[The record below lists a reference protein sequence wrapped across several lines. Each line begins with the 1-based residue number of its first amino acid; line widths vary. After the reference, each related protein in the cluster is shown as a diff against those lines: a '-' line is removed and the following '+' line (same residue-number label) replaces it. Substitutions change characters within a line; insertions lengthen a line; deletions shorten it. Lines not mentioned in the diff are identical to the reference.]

1 MRYYIQKEA
10 IFKSEKLINAIEKVK
25 LLVGENTSFEEI
37 YRLLY
42 DCQNEMIALG
52 NYLEAYADFEVCIT
66 YLEQACELVYQCTI
80 KDNYIQELNEIIQ
93 IIKEVKQTIISAKT
107 DKILIYFLPYKASM
121 WDCFSSIYEEAK
133 KDSRCEIVVMP
144 IPYYEKGSGRK
155 ICEYDKFSSQISL
168 MHYENV
174 ILENVHPDI
183 IYIQNPYDGTN
194 KVTGVAEDYYT
205 SKLKKYTSLLVYV
218 PYYLS
223 AMYKNEWRMM
233 EKALLPGNINS
244 DLVVLQSEK
253 QKEIY
258 VKNGAFPEKYIVAGS
273 PKADAVIN
281 IHKCNIDEIRYR
293 LGIKSSKVI
302 MLNTSITYFLYKN
315 NINEILTCLLGLIE
329 NTDITLL
336 WRPHPLLQATIEAIN
351 KETLT
356 EYNSII
362 EKAEKTGKIYVDRS
376 ADPLDAIIVSDALI
390 SDYSSILIQ
399 YYLTGKPV
407 YSLDGNKTYR
417 DTGIVIFDYYD
428 AYLKS
433 EGITLNDFVNMVLSG
448 DDNRRNLRNER
459 LKSYPELID
468 GKAGK
473 RIHES
478 VINTLLDIK
487 KKGMVKQNYES

>member
-10 IFKSEKLINAIEKVK
+10 IFKSEKLIDAIEKIK

-155 ICEYDKFSSQISL
+155 ICEYNCFPSQISL
-168 MHYENV
+168 MNYEDV
-174 ILENVHPDI
+174 VLEKVHPDI

-258 VKNGAFPEKYIVAGS
+258 VKYGAFSEKYIVAGS

-281 IHKCNIDEIRYR
+281 IHKCNIDEIKYR

-302 MLNTSITYFLYKN
+302 MLNK
-315 NINEILTCLLGLIE
+315 ILTCLLGLIE
-329 NTDITLL
+329 NADITLL

-351 KETLT
+351 KEALT

-362 EKAEKTGKIYVDRS
+362 EKAEKTGKIYVDKS
-376 ADPLDAIIVSDALI
+376 ADPLDAIMVSDALA
-390 SDYSSILIQ
+390 SDYSSLVVQ
-399 YYLTGKPV
+399 YYLTGKPI
-407 YSLDGNKTYR
+407 YSLDGDRTYR

-428 AYLKS
+428 AYLKT
-433 EGITLNDFVNMVLSG
+433 EGVTLNDFVNMVLSG
-448 DDNRRNLRNER
+448 DDTRKNLRKEK
-459 LKSYPELID
+459 LKKYPELID
-468 GKAGK
+468 GMAGK

-478 VINTLLDIK
+478 ALNALLN
-487 KKGMVKQNYES
+487 MR

>member
-10 IFKSEKLINAIEKVK
+10 IFKSEKLIDAIEKIK

-133 KDSRCEIVVMP
+133 KDRRCEIVVMP

-155 ICEYDKFSSQISL
+155 ICEYNCFPPQISL
-168 MHYENV
+168 MNYENIV
-174 ILENVHPDI
+174 LENVHPDI

-223 AMYKNEWRMM
+223 AMYRNEERMM

-258 VKNGAFPEKYIVAGS
+258 VKYGAFPEKYIVAGS

-281 IHKCNIDEIRYR
+281 TNKYNIDEIKHRMN
-293 LGIKSSKVI
+293 IKSSKVI
-302 MLNTSITYFLYKN
+302 MLNTSITYFLYQN
-315 NINEILTCLLGLIE
+315 SINEILTCFLKLIE
-329 NTDITLL
+329 NADITLL

-351 KETLT
+351 KEALT

-362 EKAEKTGKIYVDRS
+362 EKAEKTGKIYIDKS
-376 ADPLDAIIVSDALI
+376 ADPLDAIMVSDALV
-390 SDYSSILIQ
+390 SDYSSLVVQ
-399 YYLTGKPV
+399 YYLTGKPI
-407 YSLDGNKTYR
+407 YSLDGDRIYR
-417 DTGIVIFDYYD
+417 DTGIIIFDYYD
-428 AYLKS
+428 AYLKT
-433 EGITLNDFVNMVLSG
+433 EGVTLNDFVNMVLNG
-448 DDNRRNLRNER
+448 DDTRKNLRKEK
-459 LKSYPELID
+459 LKKYPELID
-468 GKAGK
+468 GMAGK

-478 VINTLLDIK
+478 ALNALRN
-487 KKGMVKQNYES
+487 MR

>member
-25 LLVGENTSFEEI
+25 LLEGENTSFEEI

-52 NYLEAYADFEVCIT
+52 NYLEAYADFEVSIT
-66 YLEQACELVYQCTI
+66 YLERACELVYQCTI

-155 ICEYDKFSSQISL
+155 ICEYNCFPTQISL
-168 MHYENV
+168 MNYEDV
-174 ILENVHPDI
+174 VLENVHPDI

-194 KVTGVAEDYYT
+194 KVTGIAEDYYT

-223 AMYKNEWRMM
+223 AMYRNEERMM

-258 VKNGAFPEKYIVAGS
+258 VKYGAFPEKYIVAGS

-281 IHKCNIDEIRYR
+281 TNKYNVDEIKHRMN
-293 LGIKSSKVI
+293 IKSSKVI
-302 MLNTSITYFLYKN
+302 MLNTSITYFLYQN
-315 NINEILTCLLGLIE
+315 SINEILTCFLKLIE
-329 NTDITLL
+329 NADITLL

-351 KETLT
+351 KEALT

-362 EKAEKTGKIYVDRS
+362 EKAEKTGKIYIDKS
-376 ADPLDAIIVSDALI
+376 ADPLDAIMVSDALV
-390 SDYSSILIQ
+390 SDYSSIVVQ

-433 EGITLNDFVNMVLSG
+433 EGFTLDDFVSMVLSG
-448 DDNRRNLRNER
+448 DDIRRNLRKEK
-459 LKSYPELID
+459 LKKYPELID
-468 GKAGK
+468 GMAGK

-478 VINTLLDIK
+478 ALNALRN
-487 KKGMVKQNYES
+487 MR